1 MRIRSGVPP
10 CPSYSVEG
18 AGSPGRN
25 SIGILHL
32 DVCRLGDGLLPLNV
46 GCLKRAQ
53 FIRRLLF
60 ARRRF
65 PVQARS
71 DDRLRRSVALGDEL
85 QANCDG
91 ECRIA
96 GTRQHPAIYR
106 RDIRSVCRAARSS
119 VKTSNPD
126 SSCLDEQR
134 AIAARRGRACSL
146 MPPAGRGI
154 HRSGSW
160 RRRSNA
166 GHAGRVDGRRRC
178 A

>member
-32 DVCRLGDGLLPLNV
+32 DVCCLGDRLLPLNV

-65 PVQARS
+65 PVEARS
-71 DDRLRRSVALGDEL
+71 GDPLRRSVALGEL

-106 RDIRSVCRAARSS
+106 RDIRSVCRCS

-126 SSCLDEQR
+126 SSCLGEQR

-146 MPPAGRGI
+146 MPSAGRGI
-154 HRSGSW
+154 RRSGSW

-166 GHAGRVDGRRRC
+166 GRAGRVGGRRRC